1 MHFSLFWLHRP
12 ANPVAGARRCCT
24 SDRQKITPQ
33 SSGAGCIDGV
43 CRHVPFFSSARI
55 DDKGSFYPCGTDSNE
70 LCTLLFKHAPES
82 AGADKRVGKSVWF
95 ACTPP
100 HVPGRFLLLVNTGVL
115 PNADLLAQFS
125 AAEKEQNYSA
135 WALTHSRASIPSA

>member
-1 MHFSLFWLHRP
+1 MEQ
-12 ANPVAGARRCCT
+12 VALMVSAAT
-24 SDRQKITPQ
+24 F
-33 SSGAGCIDGV
+33 
-43 CRHVPFFSSARI
+43 PFFSSARI

-70 LCTLLFKHAPES
+70 LCTLLFKHASES
-82 AGADKRVGKSVWF
+82 AGADKRVGKSVWI

-125 AAEKEQNYSA
+125 AAEKEQNYFCVGPHA
-135 WALTHSRASIPSA
+135 FTRFDPKCVN